1 MTPVAAPRRTVAE
14 LAGAAAAALAV
25 DPRGA
30 GGVRLHGPAG
40 PPRDAWL
47 NALRVMLP
55 PDTPFLR
62 LPASVTLDRLLGGLD
77 LTATLA
83 SGRPT
88 FERGLLS
95 RADGG
100 MVCVLMAE
108 RLSTA
113 LAGPIAA
120 CVDTGMAEVERD
132 GFTDR
137 SPAGF
142 GLILL
147 DEGEPDEAPP
157 PSALLER
164 VGLHLDLATLA
175 GAVDFSTASAAE
187 VLAARRRLADVEVR
201 DADRNAMVATAAQL
215 GVASIRAPLAALRVA
230 RCFAALDSRTQLN
243 DDDLALA
250 AALVIVPRATRWP
263 EPEPESG
270 EEAPPPEPQPD
281 SDDDPSPGE
290 LGDRVV
296 ETVRAM
302 VPPGLLELAKDA
314 ALRSRVEHRHRS
326 GAEVKSQ
333 RHGRPS
339 GNKAGDPRR
348 ARVDLLATLRAAA
361 PWQRVRQG
369 GGPGARLVIR
379 RDDLRVRRLVS
390 KVGTTVIFVVDAS
403 GSSALQRLGEAK
415 GAVET
420 LLAESYVR
428 RDRVALISF
437 RGTRAEV
444 VVPPTRSL
452 TRARRLLASVV
463 GGGGTPL
470 AAAIEVAR
478 ELAVTV
484 RRGGGTPLIVF
495 LTDARA
501 NVRRDGTGGRPDA
514 EREAAEAARTVAVE
528 QLGAIL
534 IDTSP
539 RPSPFARQL
548 AALMDGTY
556 QPLPVADA
564 SRVASVVRQAVEG

>member
-1 MTPVAAPRRTVAE
+1 MTPVVAPRRTVAE

-47 NALRVMLP
+47 SALHAMLP
-55 PDTPFLR
+55 PVTPFLR

-83 SGRPT
+83 SGRPN

-100 MVCVLMAE
+100 IVCVLMAE

-120 CVDTGMAEVERD
+120 CIDTGMAEVERD

-187 VLAARRRLADVEVR
+187 VLAARGRLAAVEVR

-243 DDDLALA
+243 GEDLALA
-250 AALVIVPRATRWP
+250 AALVILPRATRWP

-270 EEAPPPEPQPD
+270 EEAPPPEPQPGP
-281 SDDDPSPGE
+281 DDDVSPGE

-296 ETVRAM
+296 ESVRAI

-361 PWQRVRQG
+361 PWQRVRKG

-484 RRGGGTPLIVF
+484 RRGGGTPLMVF

-501 NVRRDGTGGRPDA
+501 NVRRDGSGGRPDA
-514 EREAAEAARTVAVE
+514 EREAGEAARTVAVE

-548 AALMDGTY
+548 TALMNGTY